1 MMSEFIYCSGP
12 MFSPEELSTMASIA
26 TTLENA
32 GYKTYLPQ
40 RDGIEVAKV
49 MALVNTPIISGEIFR
64 DIMIFVQ
71 KAVFAM
77 DVYQVVERC
86 NATVFNMN
94 GRPADDGSIS
104 ETGISFA
111 VGKPIVIY
119 KNDPRTEFNGLDN
132 PLLTGLSYN
141 WKYVTDIS
149 KIPTNLA
156 VMIEKVNSAGAN
168 LYLNNPPPMVKK
180 TLEVGKEV
188 WEILQ
193 IIRFFEH
200 KEKDLVTILK
210 VLMEK
215 LKSSANF
222 MKFMEE

>member
-1 MMSEFIYCSGP
+1 
-12 MFSPEELSTMASIA
+12 
-26 TTLENA
+26 
-32 GYKTYLPQ
+32 
-40 RDGIEVAKV
+40 
-49 MALVNTPIISGEIFR
+49 
-64 DIMIFVQ
+64 
-71 KAVFAM
+71 M

-86 NATVFNMN
+86 SATVFNMN

-141 WKYVTDIS
+141 WKYVTDIA

-156 VMIEKVNSAGAN
+156 EIIVKVNAAGEN
-168 LYLNNPPPMVKK
+168 LYLKNPPPMVKK
-180 TLEVGKEV
+180 TMEVGKEV

-200 KEKDLVTILK
+200 KEKDLIAILK

-215 LKSSANF
+215 LKASASF
-222 MKFMEE
+222 MKYLEG

>member
-1 MMSEFIYCSGP
+1 MSEYIYCSGP
-12 MFSPEELSTMASIA
+12 MFSPEELNTMASIA
-26 TTLENA
+26 ASLESA

-49 MALVNTPIISGEIFR
+49 MAMVNTPIISGEIFR

-86 NATVFNMN
+86 SATVFNMN

-141 WKYVTDIS
+141 WKYVTDIA

-156 VMIEKVNSAGAN
+156 EMIVKVNAAGEN
-168 LYLNNPPPMVKK
+168 LYLKNPPPMVKK
-180 TLEVGKEV
+180 TMEVGKEV

-200 KEKDLVTILK
+200 KEKDLVAILK

-215 LKSSANF
+215 LKASASF
-222 MKFMEE
+222 MKYLEG

>member
-1 MMSEFIYCSGP
+1 MSEYIYCSGP
-12 MFSPEELSTMASIA
+12 MFTPEELNTMASIA
-26 TTLENA
+26 ASLESA

-49 MALVNTPIISGEIFR
+49 MAMVNTPIISGEIFR

-86 NATVFNMN
+86 SATVFNMN

-141 WKYVTDIS
+141 WKYVTDIA

-156 VMIEKVNSAGAN
+156 EMIVKVNAAGEN
-168 LYLNNPPPMVKK
+168 LYLKNPPPMVKK
-180 TLEVGKEV
+180 TMEVGKEV

-200 KEKDLVTILK
+200 KEKDLVAILK

-215 LKSSANF
+215 LKASASF
-222 MKFMEE
+222 MKYLEG

>member
-1 MMSEFIYCSGP
+1 MSEYIYCSGP
-12 MFSPEELSTMASIA
+12 MFSPEELNTMASIA
-26 TTLENA
+26 ASLESA

-49 MALVNTPIISGEIFR
+49 MAMVNTPIISGEIFR

-86 NATVFNMN
+86 SATVFNMN

-141 WKYVTDIS
+141 WKYVTDIA

-156 VMIEKVNSAGAN
+156 EMIVKVNAAGEN
-168 LYLNNPPPMVKK
+168 LYLKNPPPMVKK
-180 TLEVGKEV
+180 TMEVGKEV

-200 KEKDLVTILK
+200 KEKDLIAILK

-215 LKSSANF
+215 LKASASF
-222 MKFMEE
+222 MKYLEG

>member
-1 MMSEFIYCSGP
+1 MSEYIYCSGP
-12 MFSPEELSTMASIA
+12 MFSPEELNTMASIA
-26 TTLENA
+26 ASLESA

-49 MALVNTPIISGEIFR
+49 MAMVNTPIISGEIFR

-86 NATVFNMN
+86 SATVFNMN

-141 WKYVTDIS
+141 WKYVTDIA

-156 VMIEKVNSAGAN
+156 EIIVKVNAAGEN
-168 LYLNNPPPMVKK
+168 LYLKNPPPMVKK
-180 TLEVGKEV
+180 TMEVGKEV

-200 KEKDLVTILK
+200 KEKDLIAILK

-215 LKSSANF
+215 LKASASF
-222 MKFMEE
+222 MKYLEG

>member
-1 MMSEFIYCSGP
+1 MSEYIYCSGP
-12 MFSPEELSTMASIA
+12 MFTPEELSTMASIA
-26 TTLENA
+26 AALESA

-49 MALVNTPIISGEIFR
+49 MAMVNTPIISGEIFR

-111 VGKPIVIY
+111 TGKPIVIY

-149 KIPTNLA
+149 QIPSKLA
-156 VMIEKVNSAGAN
+156 EMIVKVNAAGEN
-168 LYLNNPPPMVKK
+168 LYLKNPPPLVKK
-180 TLEVGKEV
+180 TMEVGKEV

-200 KEKDLVTILK
+200 KEKDLVAILK

-215 LKSSANF
+215 LKGSASF
-222 MKFMEE
+222 MKYLED

>member
-1 MMSEFIYCSGP
+1 MSEYIYCSGP
-12 MFSPEELSTMASIA
+12 MFSPEELSTMATIA
-26 TTLENA
+26 ATLEAA

-49 MALVNTPIISGEIFR
+49 MALINTPIISGEIFR

-111 VGKPIVIY
+111 TGKPIVIY

-141 WKYVTDIS
+141 WKYVTE
-149 KIPTNLA
+149 IPQIPGKLA
-156 VMIEKVNSAGAN
+156 EIIVKVNAAGEN
-168 LYLNNPPPMVKK
+168 SYLKNPPPMVKL
-180 TLEVGKEV
+180 TMEIGKEV
-188 WEILQ
+188 WEILN

-200 KEKDLVTILK
+200 KEKDLVAILK

-215 LKSSANF
+215 LKASANF
-222 MKFMEE
+222 MKYLEG

>member
-1 MMSEFIYCSGP
+1 MSEYIYCSGP
-12 MFSPEELSTMASIA
+12 MFSPEELNTMASIA
-26 TTLENA
+26 ASLESA

-49 MALVNTPIISGEIFR
+49 MAMVNTPIISGEIFR

-86 NATVFNMN
+86 SATVFNMN

-141 WKYVTDIS
+141 WKYVTDIA

-156 VMIEKVNSAGAN
+156 EMIVKVNAAGEN
-168 LYLNNPPPMVKK
+168 LYLKNPPPMVKK
-180 TLEVGKEV
+180 RWKLGKK
-188 WEILQ
+188 
-193 IIRFFEH
+193 FGKFY
-200 KEKDLVTILK
+200 
-210 VLMEK
+210 
-215 LKSSANF
+215 KSSASLSI
-222 MKFMEE
+222 KKKI

>member
-1 MMSEFIYCSGP
+1 
-12 MFSPEELSTMASIA
+12 
-26 TTLENA
+26 
-32 GYKTYLPQ
+32 
-40 RDGIEVAKV
+40 

-64 DIMIFVQ
+64 DVMIFVQ
-71 KAVFAM
+71 KAVFAL
-77 DVYQVVERC
+77 DIYQVVERC
-86 NATVFNMN
+86 DGTVFNMN

-156 VMIEKVNSAGAN
+156 EMIEKVNGAGEN
-168 LYLNNPPPMVKK
+168 LYLKNPPPIVKK
-180 TLEVGKEV
+180 TMEIGKEV

-193 IIRFFEH
+193 FIRFFEQ
-200 KEKDLVTILK
+200 KEKDLVATLK
-210 VLMEK
+210 VFIEK
-215 LKSSANF
+215 LKASTIF
-222 MKFMEE
+222 MKYLEG